1 MVSEN
6 NARER
11 YCPLAPIAIGM
22 HDGPMMMAIQSWPGA
37 NFGGSAAPMRQYTCQ
52 ASKCMMWRT
61 IEAAN
66 VGYCGLA
73 GRPDR

>member
-6 NARER
+6 DARER
-11 YCPLAPIAIGM
+11 YCPLAPISIGI
-22 HDGPMMMAIQSWPGA
+22 HDGPMMTTQSWPGA
-37 NFGGSAAPMRQYTCQ
+37 GFGVAVPMRQFTCQ